1 MFTKV
6 GILFGLMLLAVR
18 PAAAAMADYIP
29 AFEINLEEDELPT
42 MSELEAFFRV
52 RKVSMI
58 RIIPARLTSERYLT
72 VILQSDCDLR
82 QQRETP
88 ERRK

>member
-1 MFTKV
+1 
-6 GILFGLMLLAVR
+6 
-18 PAAAAMADYIP
+18 MADYIP

-72 VILQSDCDLR
+72 VIFTVGLR
-82 QQRETP
+82 PTAATRSA
-88 ERRK
+88 

>member
-1 MFTKV
+1 MFTKA

-42 MSELEAFFRV
+42 MSE
-52 RKVSMI
+52 
-58 RIIPARLTSERYLT
+58 RYLT
-72 VILQSDCDLR
+72 VIFTVGLR
-82 QQRETP
+82 PTAATRNA
-88 ERRK
+88 